1 MLYQKMDINSTS
13 SYLSPNKD
21 QQIISRNKLQ
31 SIHQR
36 HKSNSMTQQKF
47 SLKNKNLSL
56 SNQINNDFSLPNTYR
71 ESTMNKPSS
80 TKNGLSKIS
89 HQKHQSFHQF
99 QQINANPNNGQQQNI
114 FINSPTDQD
123 IKSQLNSQKQS
134 YLQSALFFNFPNN
147 INQQLSASFM
157 HGNQDDIQQ
166 LKQSL
171 QMLIQR
177 EEEVCKGLIQRSN
190 KLNEIFALFGT
201 AENFHFSNENDFTKF
216 HQAVQELSQTLISA
230 AKNEIEL
237 GSKCREIERLNLEN
251 KLLSRKMSTLK
262 EKCLEQQKVNELLSQ
277 RNKQLL
283 EENNKYLI
291 LLNTE
296 KKDNRLNT
304 KKVSALEKRV
314 EFILENEVNITLN
327 PNDKLRQSLN
337 ELLRENEAL
346 KRDLAH
352 KNQEIER
359 NLGNIKKF
367 NEIIN
372 RLNQK
377 IDSMKKDPSKYFD
390 GLNSQQQSSQKL
402 DVKSNNQGES
412 TYSSQNTKLIKNDDI
427 DLFSNFVIPQ
437 NVGFRIVSLKSDHQN
452 LIHDLIEIGST
463 NFTKQI
469 MATNNQVQ
477 QRDVFNLVASQFLSF
492 KDLSEK
498 VNQLLNDLQILF
510 FQDQQDS
517 KEAITKLNLSLA
529 HIFNAKSAHIWF
541 IQCQQGILTTYENS
555 REKKSLI
562 SKGLL
567 SESFFGKKP
576 INSKNAR
583 NKPLYYY
590 ICEDKELSVVVDTCL
605 IIPIVDL
612 QSNQVKILIEISN
625 SKNEIFSFDEEYLS
639 IILGQFLNKI
649 VTMQELNKQKDTII
663 KFNQQLVDT
672 IDHLM
677 YAENKFDLSQR
688 IQQSFAMCFGITNFI
703 FYYVE
708 DDNLV
713 KYDCPN
719 SKQNYSL
726 KYGLVGQA
734 ALDQKPYII
743 SDVKLS
749 SYYNKL
755 VDLQSILPIFA
766 IPLLDKENIKSSP
779 EENPISACLGVL
791 QIALKQKYKSTQK
804 DMLIDASDGYFG
816 LEETMS
822 IKIQQFCQLIVH
834 SIKQINK
841 KQSN

>member
-1 MLYQKMDINSTS
+1 
-13 SYLSPNKD
+13 
-21 QQIISRNKLQ
+21 
-31 SIHQR
+31 
-36 HKSNSMTQQKF
+36 MTQQKF
-47 SLKNKNLSL
+47 SLKNKNLNL
-56 SNQINNDFSLPNTYR
+56 SNQISNDFSLPNTYR
-71 ESTMNKPSS
+71 ESTMNKASS
-80 TKNGLSKIS
+80 TKNGLSKIN

-99 QQINANPNNGQQQNI
+99 QQINANGSNIQQQNSL
-114 FINSPTDQD
+114 INSPTNQD
-123 IKSQLNSQKQS
+123 IKIQLNGQKQS

-147 INQQLSASFM
+147 NNNNQQLNASFFQ
-157 HGNQDDIQQ
+157 GNQDDLQQ

-177 EEEVCKGLIQRSN
+177 EEEVCRGLIQRSN

-201 AENFHFSNENDFTKF
+201 PENFHFSNENDFTKF
-216 HQAVQELSQTLISA
+216 HQAVQDLSQTLISA

-262 EKCLEQQKVNELLSQ
+262 EKCQEQQKVNELLSQ

-296 KKDNRLNT
+296 KKDNRMNT

-402 DVKSNNQGES
+402 EVKSNNQQGGDFS
-412 TYSSQNTKLIKNDDI
+412 YSSQNTKLIKNDDI

-469 MATNNQVQ
+469 MSTNNQVQ
-477 QRDVFNLVASQFLSF
+477 QRD
-492 KDLSEK
+492 DLSEK

-510 FQDQQDS
+510 FQEQQDS
-517 KEAITKLNLSLA
+517 KELTYLMLNQLIFGSLSANKEQINYIL
-529 HIFNAKSAHIWF
+529 IN
-541 IQCQQGILTTYENS
+541 ILTTYENN
-555 REKKSLI
+555 REKKCLI

-567 SESFFGKKP
+567 SECFFGKKP

-583 NKPLYYY
+583 NKPLYYQ

-605 IIPIVDL
+605 IIPIADL
-612 QSNQVKILIEISN
+612 QAN
-625 SKNEIFSFDEEYLS
+625 
-639 IILGQFLNKI
+639 
-649 VTMQELNKQKDTII
+649 
-663 KFNQQLVDT
+663 QLVDT

-688 IQQSFAMCFGITNFI
+688 IQKSFAMCFGITNFI

-708 DDNLV
+708 GDNLV
-713 KYDCPN
+713 KYEGSN
-719 SKQNYSL
+719 QKSQYSL

-743 SDVKLS
+743 SDAKLS

-766 IPLLDKENIKSSP
+766 IPLLDKENIRSSP
-779 EENPISACLGVL
+779 EENPISACLGVI

-822 IKIQQFCQLIVH
+822 IKIQQFCQLLVH

-841 KQSN
+841 KYSC

>member
-1 MLYQKMDINSTS
+1 
-13 SYLSPNKD
+13 
-21 QQIISRNKLQ
+21 
-31 SIHQR
+31 
-36 HKSNSMTQQKF
+36 
-47 SLKNKNLSL
+47 
-56 SNQINNDFSLPNTYR
+56 
-71 ESTMNKPSS
+71 
-80 TKNGLSKIS
+80 
-89 HQKHQSFHQF
+89 
-99 QQINANPNNGQQQNI
+99 
-114 FINSPTDQD
+114 
-123 IKSQLNSQKQS
+123 
-134 YLQSALFFNFPNN
+134 
-147 INQQLSASFM
+147 
-157 HGNQDDIQQ
+157 
-166 LKQSL
+166 
-171 QMLIQR
+171 MLIQR
-177 EEEVCKGLIQRSN
+177 EEEVCRGLIQRSN

-201 AENFHFSNENDFTKF
+201 PENFHFSNENDFTKF
-216 HQAVQELSQTLISA
+216 HQAVQDLSQTLISA

-262 EKCLEQQKVNELLSQ
+262 EKCQEQQKVNELLSQ

-296 KKDNRLNT
+296 KKDNRMNT

-402 DVKSNNQGES
+402 EVKSNNQQGGDFS
-412 TYSSQNTKLIKNDDI
+412 YSSQNTKLIKNDDI

-469 MATNNQVQ
+469 MSTNNQVQ

-510 FQDQQDS
+510 FQEQQDS
-517 KEAITKLNLSLA
+517 KEVISKLNLSLA

-541 IQCQQGILTTYENS
+541 IECQQGILTTYENN
-555 REKKSLI
+555 REKKCLI

-567 SESFFGKKP
+567 SECFFGKKP

-583 NKPLYYY
+583 NKPLYYQ

-605 IIPIVDL
+605 IIPIADL
-612 QSNQVKILIEISN
+612 QANQVKILIEISN

-649 VTMQELNKQKDTII
+649 VTMQEINKYKDTII
-663 KFNQQLVDT
+663 RFNQQLVDT

-688 IQQSFAMCFGITNFI
+688 IQKSFAMCFGITNFI

-708 DDNLV
+708 GDNLV
-713 KYDCPN
+713 KYEGSN
-719 SKQNYSL
+719 QKSQYSL

-743 SDVKLS
+743 SDAKLS

-766 IPLLDKENIKSSP
+766 IPLLDKENIRSSP
-779 EENPISACLGVL
+779 EENPISACLGVI

-822 IKIQQFCQLIVH
+822 IKIQQFCQLLVH

-841 KQSN
+841 KYSC